1 MELKSNEYV
10 EVEGFNLFTTG
21 GTLFVSVKGVD
32 GYFRRKYS
40 FEPEDGFHT
49 VISSG
54 SPAVHS
60 YIDVD
65 VEKLKSL
72 H

>member
-10 EVEGFNLFTTG
+10 EIGGFNLFTTG
-21 GTLFVSVKGVD
+21 GTLFVSVKGTD
-32 GYFRRKYS
+32 GYFRRKYQ
-40 FEPEDGFHT
+40 FEPRDGYHT

-60 YIDVD
+60 YIEVDVD
-65 VEKLKSL
+65 KLKGL
-72 H
+72 Q

>member
-10 EVEGFNLFTTG
+10 DVNGFNLFTTG
-21 GTLFVSVKGVD
+21 GTLFVSVKGTD
-32 GYFRRKYS
+32 GYFRRKYR
-40 FEPEDGFHT
+40 FEPSDGYHR

-54 SPAVHS
+54 SPSVHS

-65 VEKLKSL
+65 VAKLKEL
-72 H
+72 